1 MLLIMI
7 KEKKTHVVAFHSH
20 TFKATKLNYNIY
32 SKKLLIYNLS
42 SIKVEDSKLH
52 LLPFLFIF
60 GLRVRVSIISYMT
73 VTKYHT
79 NITQCYISTI

>member
-1 MLLIMI
+1 MI
-7 KEKKTHVVAFHSH
+7 KEKKAHVVAFYSH
-20 TFKATKLNYNIY
+20 TFKATELNYNIY

-42 SIKVEDSKLH
+42 SVKVEDSKLH
-52 LLPFLFIF
+52 LLSFLFIF
-60 GLRVRVSIISYMT
+60 GLRVRVSIILYVT